1 MYPPPADYHP
11 LAVGFGDLITGTELH
26 RVELCVDAVPYPEG
40 VDPAPESPPG
50 RHAPVSSP
58 LQLRDSPHCCS
69 PAAAVLKSGTRD
81 ADGTNSR
88 RGRLD
93 RPGLLADLHGVGA
106 AASRPEPWMTEVA
119 TDDKQPS
126 PDGLDAGAATLIGA

>member
-1 MYPPPADYHP
+1 QRRCRRPRE
-11 LAVGFGDLITGTELH
+11 GDLHLTDTLTPFRTRKGLIQICS
-26 RVELCVDAVPYPEG
+26 RPR
-40 VDPAPESPPG
+40 G
-50 RHAPVSSP
+50 RFCRNLPSAIAGFTPWLLAGP
-58 LQLRDSPHCCS
+58 RGL
-69 PAAAVLKSGTRD
+69 LKSGTRD

-126 PDGLDAGAATLIGA
+126 PD

>member
-1 MYPPPADYHP
+1 MLPPELETAPGGPPTIVERLPTVEASLVNARRFR
-11 LAVGFGDLITGTELH
+11 LAMTHSSRTFVRSE
-26 RVELCVDAVPYPEG
+26 
-40 VDPAPESPPG
+40 
-50 RHAPVSSP
+50 VSTKSGQVQG
-58 LQLRDSPHCCS
+58 L
-69 PAAAVLKSGTRD
+69 LKSGTRD

>member
-1 MYPPPADYHP
+1 MAGFTPWL
-11 LAVGFGDLITGTELH
+11 LAGPRGL
-26 RVELCVDAVPYPEG
+26 
-40 VDPAPESPPG
+40 
-50 RHAPVSSP
+50 
-58 LQLRDSPHCCS
+58 
-69 PAAAVLKSGTRD
+69 LKSGTRD

-119 TDDKQPS
+119 TDDKQPMMAS
-126 PDGLDAGAATLIGA
+126 TPGPRPSSAHSRNAARRVDRSDHGGGHVRHHVPVRPAMAGGPS

>member
-1 MYPPPADYHP
+1 MQ
-11 LAVGFGDLITGTELH
+11 
-26 RVELCVDAVPYPEG
+26 
-40 VDPAPESPPG
+40 G
-50 RHAPVSSP
+50 RLRAPVFCRVLGRFSP
-58 LQLRDSPHCCS
+58 FLGDPTARRQTG
-69 PAAAVLKSGTRD
+69 AVIKVAPSVGD

-88 RGRLD
+88 RGRLG
-93 RPGLLADLHGVGA
+93 RPGLLADLHDVGA